1 MRTIGMPTSLIF
13 INVAHFL
20 DHYFLLIFPTA
31 VLAIHPAWE
40 MSYAEALALGTP
52 AFAAFALAT
61 PVSGWLGDRWGGE
74 KMMAVFFIGI
84 ALSSI
89 ATAFAPGPLSL
100 AAGLACIGVFASI
113 YHPVGTAL
121 IVRHAVKTGRA
132 LGVNGVWGNMGVAAA
147 ALATGALT
155 AWLGWRAAFLV
166 PGVVTL
172 VVGLGYL
179 ATGLGSRAT
188 GGAGRGS
195 TFVHASRMDQIRVLA
210 VVAVASLMG
219 GLAFQGVTIA
229 MPKLFEERLSSDV
242 GLAGI
247 GAWVSLVFALA
258 AFTQIPVGRLLDRIG
273 AKPIMFTLTGL
284 QAVLL
289 AVLWQVD
296 GALTVVM
303 AVPLMIAMFGE
314 VPVSAWLIG
323 HYVAAN
329 WRSRA
334 YSIQFL
340 LALGVSSG
348 VVPLIA
354 WLHGRTGSSD
364 ALFLAMACA
373 MSAVFAAS
381 WFLPGWRRSR
391 PQAMPSAAPAQ

>member
-1 MRTIGMPTSLIF
+1 
-13 INVAHFL
+13 
-20 DHYFLLIFPTA
+20 
-31 VLAIHPAWE
+31 
-40 MSYAEALALGTP
+40 
-52 AFAAFALAT
+52 
-61 PVSGWLGDRWGGE
+61 
-74 KMMAVFFIGI
+74 
-84 ALSSI
+84 
-89 ATAFAPGPLSL
+89 
-100 AAGLACIGVFASI
+100 
-113 YHPVGTAL
+113 
-121 IVRHAVKTGRA
+121 
-132 LGVNGVWGNMGVAAA
+132 VW
-147 ALATGALT
+147 LT

-195 TFVHASRMDQIRVLA
+195 TFVRASRMDQIRVLA

>member
-1 MRTIGMPTSLIF
+1 MRNSLIF
-13 INVAHFL
+13 INIAHFL

-31 VLAIHPAWE
+31 VLAIHPAWG

-61 PVSGWLGDRWGGE
+61 PLAGWLGDRWGGE
-74 KMMAVFFIGI
+74 KMMAVFFLGIG
-84 ALSSI
+84 LSSV
-89 ATAFAPGPLSL
+89 ATAFAAGPVTLAVGL
-100 AAGLACIGVFASI
+100 AAIGVFASI

-121 IVRHAVKTGRA
+121 IVRQAVKTGRA
-132 LGVNGVWGNMGVAAA
+132 LGVNGVFGNMGVAAA

-172 VVGLGYL
+172 AIGIGYL
-179 ATGLGSRAT
+179 ATGLSAPV
-188 GGAGRGS
+188 GAGNGRGS
-195 TFVHASRMDQIRVLA
+195 TFVVASRLDQVRVLA
-210 VVAVASLMG
+210 IVAVASLMG

-229 MPKLFEERLSSDV
+229 LPKLFEERLSADI

-258 AFTQIPVGRLLDRIG
+258 AFTQIPVGRALDRIG
-273 AKPIMFTLTGL
+273 AKPIMFTFTGL
-284 QAVLL
+284 QALLL
-289 AVLWQVD
+289 AAVWQVD
-296 GALTVVM
+296 GALTVLL
-303 AVPLMIAMFGE
+303 AVPLMVAMFGE
-314 VPVSAWLIG
+314 VPVGAWLIG
-323 HYVAAN
+323 HYVPAE

-334 YSIQFL
+334 YSVQFL
-340 LALGVSSG
+340 LGLGVASG

-354 WLHGRTGSSD
+354 WLHARTGDSG

-373 MSAVFAAS
+373 VGAVFVAS

-391 PQAMPSAAPAQ
+391 PQAMPVPAPAE